1 MAWNLS
7 CEDLGVPFEL
17 DFGLGYRSSI
27 YLILALWYHR
37 RNPQDSMLPE
47 GAIVQNILELA
58 VSLGLGLGAAHGGL
72 RVGCEDDFDEY
83 EALKLLCEGVIQL
96 LAA

>member
-1 MAWNLS
+1 
-7 CEDLGVPFEL
+7 
-17 DFGLGYRSSI
+17 
-27 YLILALWYHR
+27 
-37 RNPQDSMLPE
+37 MLPE

-72 RVGCEDDFDEY
+72 RVGCEDDFNEY
-83 EALKLLCEGVIQL
+83 EALKLLCEGVIQM